1 MLKAFEMNMKGERGI
16 SRRSLRPL
24 FGSHLHPFVQS
35 KANGGQEAAGVRCPF
50 LVINSFL
57 LVFHIPSLL
66 FQTYGFDFG
75 STC

>member
-1 MLKAFEMNMKGERGI
+1 MLKAFEMNMKGEGGI

-50 LVINSFL
+50 SSSPTFKIELPRL
-57 LVFHIPSLL
+57 
-66 FQTYGFDFG
+66 
-75 STC
+75 

>member
-1 MLKAFEMNMKGERGI
+1 MLKAFEMNMKGEGGI

-50 LVINSFL
+50 LNQFISISL
-57 LVFHIPSLL
+57 SYPSLL